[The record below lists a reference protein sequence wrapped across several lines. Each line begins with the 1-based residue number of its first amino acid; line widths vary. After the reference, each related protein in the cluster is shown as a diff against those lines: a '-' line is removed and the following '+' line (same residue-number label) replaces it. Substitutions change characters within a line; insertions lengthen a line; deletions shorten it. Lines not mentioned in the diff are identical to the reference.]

1 MGYAPHMVAKA
12 VQIMLDDA
20 TLRAADREARR
31 AKVNRSEL
39 FRRALAVYVEQIR
52 ARALEDRH
60 RQGYLKQPEQPN
72 EFGGFEGAW
81 PEK

>member
-1 MGYAPHMVAKA
+1 MWGTLHNMVAKA
-12 VQIMLDDA
+12 VQIMLNDE

-52 ARALEDRH
+52 VRALRSRDGRARDR
-60 RQGYLKQPEQPN
+60 
-72 EFGGFEGAW
+72 
-81 PEK
+81 